1 MKKKIFLA
9 AICMVLISASM
20 CLADQTYLVTNGPA
34 GQQDDG
40 GGVFAVTPTGGSTFY
55 TYCLET
61 GEFITLGNTY
71 PGTLS
76 ATYVYYGTSEGNAI
90 GTNFTGVYGSAG
102 QPLLTTTQNL
112 YAYYLDHIGTLTNLQ
127 KQEIQD
133 AIWYLQGQIS
143 LSAYNSD
150 YSSNPY
156 DNGTYT
162 GASWHVIE
170 ALNLWTINGTHTTA
184 DTAQSLLID
193 VGTPVPEPSL
203 LILLGLGLVGLAGL
217 KRKF

>member
-9 AICMVLISASM
+9 AICMVLISASI
-20 CLADQTYLVTNGPA
+20 CLADLTYYVQEGPSA
-34 GQQDDG
+34 QRDDG
-40 GGVFAVTPTGGSTFY
+40 GGVFIVTPSGGAAFY

-61 GEFITLGNTY
+61 GETISGLPRSY
-71 PGTLS
+71 PGTVS
-76 ATYVYYGTSEGNAI
+76 PTTVFYGTKSGDTI
-90 GTNFTGVYGSAG
+90 GAVYPSGE
-102 QPLLTTTQNL
+102 PLATSTKNL
-112 YAYYLDHIGTLTNLQ
+112 YAYFLDTSLTDYQ

-143 LSAYNSD
+143 SLV
-150 YSSNPY
+150 YSGNPY
-156 DNGTYT
+156 ASGTYT

-170 ALNLWTINGTHTTA
+170 ALNLWNTDNVHTTGDA
-184 DTAQSLLID
+184 AQSLLID

>member
-9 AICMVLISASM
+9 AICMVLISASI
-20 CLADQTYLVTNGPA
+20 CLADQTYLVVTGPS

-40 GGVFAVTPTGGSTFY
+40 GGVFAVTPSGGSTFY

-61 GEFITLGNTY
+61 GEFITLGNSY
-71 PGTLS
+71 PGTLNP
-76 ATYVYYGTSEGNAI
+76 TTVFYGTKSGGTI
-90 GTNFTGVYGSAG
+90 GAVYPSGEALATS
-102 QPLLTTTQNL
+102 TMNL
-112 YAYYLDHIGTLTNLQ
+112 YAYYLDNIGTLTNTQ

-143 LSAYNSD
+143 TLAFAG
-150 YSSNPY
+150 NPY
-156 DNGTYT
+156 ASGSYT

-170 ALNLWTINGTHTTA
+170 ALNLWTVNGTHTTA
-184 DTAQSLLID
+184 DAAQSLLID
-193 VGTPVPEPSL
+193 TGSPVPEPSL